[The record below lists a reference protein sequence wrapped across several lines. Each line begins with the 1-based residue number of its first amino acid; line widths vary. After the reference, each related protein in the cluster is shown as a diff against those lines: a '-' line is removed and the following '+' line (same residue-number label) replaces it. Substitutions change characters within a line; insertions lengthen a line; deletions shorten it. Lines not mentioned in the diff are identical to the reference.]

1 MVTIPRK
8 DELGMLNTW
17 YVDLK
22 GFITVH
28 DGSFQHEFRVRFTSD
43 YGHESISITDE
54 DNEVQFL
61 VPFEKIQTLIY
72 LAREESWL
80 KDN

>member
-1 MVTIPRK
+1 MITIPRK
-8 DELGMLNTW
+8 DELAILNTW

-28 DGSFQHEFRVRFTSD
+28 EESFQHEFRVRFTSD
-43 YGHESISITDE
+43 YGVESISITDE

-61 VPFEKIQTLIY
+61 VPFKTIQTMIEV
-72 LAREESWL
+72 AREESWL